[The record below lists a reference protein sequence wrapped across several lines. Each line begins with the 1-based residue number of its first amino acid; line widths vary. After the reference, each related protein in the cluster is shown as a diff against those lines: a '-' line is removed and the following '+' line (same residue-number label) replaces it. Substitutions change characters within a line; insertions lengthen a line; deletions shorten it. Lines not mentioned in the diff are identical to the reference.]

1 MKIVI
6 RAGGIGTRL
15 WPMSRKNNPKQFQKV
30 VGNKTMIRTTYER
43 IFDLAKKPDDIFMS
57 INEQFIDKAKN
68 EVPEIVDKNIIIETD
83 TRNTGP
89 AMCLEVCF
97 LEKYC
102 DSNDVIASLPSDD
115 YISNSS
121 IFRDLLLTTEKFI
134 KENPE
139 YILTPA
145 ICPNYPDTGYTYFK
159 AGKNLWKNKKEVI
172 FSVDS
177 IVEKPNLE
185 YCKDLI
191 KTGIYYCHTGMY
203 LWQLGHIV
211 KLFKKFQP
219 NMYKICSKMA
229 DDLFLNN
236 KVSTKNRKLYSSLEK
251 ISIETVITNK
261 TDKIAM
267 SVSNQIG
274 WSDLG
279 KWHIIKK
286 ILKQNR
292 ENLVKG
298 NVKSNN
304 SENNLIYNINN
315 KKIIVVNDINNLAI
329 IDTKDALFISS
340 LEKSADVKKIVEKLE
355 EEKLENYL

>member
-102 DSNDVIASLPSDD
+102 DSNDVVASLPSDD

-219 NMYKICSKMA
+219 NMYKICSKIA

-236 KVSTKNRKLYSSLEK
+236 TL
-251 ISIETVITNK
+251 
-261 TDKIAM
+261 IA
-267 SVSNQIG
+267 
-274 WSDLG
+274 
-279 KWHIIKK
+279 
-286 ILKQNR
+286 
-292 ENLVKG
+292 
-298 NVKSNN
+298 
-304 SENNLIYNINN
+304 NNLIYNCIEYGIITLGGTETTPKIINN
-315 KKIIVVNDINNLAI
+315 IIEQI
-329 IDTKDALFISS
+329 IIITLCFSQKFSILFIGVSMTSPARTSFSS
-340 LEKSADVKKIVEKLE
+340 FKSIG
-355 EEKLENYL
+355 